1 MLSLDVDERV
11 QDVVDRCCQSLQQ
24 YVSVVVMINV
34 FNVDVC
40 IGAVSSWVHMASDVI
55 VWWQLYLTSLG
66 AKTQQ
71 RLDHIGNYS
80 GWDVSLPACITYT
93 CEMTVNFCTVTD
105 ILPYIR
111 YDIFDDSSHIFMY
124 VYAARQQK

>member
-40 IGAVSSWVHMASDVI
+40 IGAVSS
-55 VWWQLYLTSLG
+55 
-66 AKTQQ
+66 
-71 RLDHIGNYS
+71 
-80 GWDVSLPACITYT
+80 
-93 CEMTVNFCTVTD
+93 
-105 ILPYIR
+105 
-111 YDIFDDSSHIFMY
+111 
-124 VYAARQQK
+124 